1 MTNYREILRLKGLG
15 TSERNIAAS
24 LSVSRNTVS
33 KVCKKAEEMGIHW
46 PLDNCRF
53 RSNGTAIPDERRSRS
68 ALIGA

>member
-15 TSERNIAAS
+15 ISERNIAAS

-46 PLDNCRF
+46 PLDNQF
-53 RSNGTAIPDERRSRS
+53 RTNGVAVPLLS
-68 ALIGA
+68 AHSAVTE

>member
-15 TSERNIAAS
+15 ISERNIAAS

-46 PLDNCRF
+46 PLDN
-53 RSNGTAIPDERRSRS
+53 SNGTAIPDERRSRS